1 MKDMVNKNMENLANV
16 INDSLDKKIGVLSSD
31 VKDQYSKY
39 QNLIDGRVQKY
50 ILESEKRISEKYEN
64 DIVKIKS
71 DLEELFTKYGNLKI

>member
-1 MKDMVNKNMENLANV
+1 MENLANV

-31 VKDQYSKY
+31 VKDQYNKY

-64 DIVKIKS
+64 DIVKIQS